1 MQSPPA
7 DLSPNKNV
15 MHQRGKKGKKREKVK
30 LGFRRITVVHK
41 SQKESVKETL
51 KTNVIP
57 RRGFN
62 NLISP
67 LCENEKEDCPAS
79 RFSLS
84 NFRQI
89 NIFLIS
95 AFAAGRIAGA
105 PVGSGQSWPR
115 SLCGFFQLLMKKR
128 SVLMQSEKS
137 PPGTCR
143 VCESRGVNCCTEK
156 RSLRNEN

>member
-1 MQSPPA
+1 M
-7 DLSPNKNV
+7 
-15 MHQRGKKGKKREKVK
+15 K
-30 LGFRRITVVHK
+30 LGFRRITVLHK
-41 SQKESVKETL
+41 SQKESEKTL

-57 RRGFN
+57 CRGFN

-67 LCENEKEDCPAS
+67 LCENEKEDCPGS

-105 PVGSGQSWPR
+105 PVGSGQSQPG
-115 SLCGFFQLLMKKR
+115 SLCGSFYSLQLLMKN
-128 SVLMQSEKS
+128 SVLTRSAKS
-137 PPGTCR
+137 PSGTCG
-143 VCESRGVNCCTEK
+143 VCEGRGGQLPHRERLLRKEK
-156 RSLRNEN
+156 